1 MKRNRT
7 NYWIYLGMI
16 TVFGVL
22 IYFALSS
29 GERFDHQTG
38 NGTMNP
44 DLGAFELF
52 TNIVADNMTNYRDF
66 AHRPVIFLSFQISR
80 ATGRY
85 G

>member
-22 IYFALSS
+22 IYLALCS

-38 NGTMNP
+38 NGT
-44 DLGAFELF
+44 
-52 TNIVADNMTNYRDF
+52 
-66 AHRPVIFLSFQISR
+66 
-80 ATGRY
+80 
-85 G
+85 